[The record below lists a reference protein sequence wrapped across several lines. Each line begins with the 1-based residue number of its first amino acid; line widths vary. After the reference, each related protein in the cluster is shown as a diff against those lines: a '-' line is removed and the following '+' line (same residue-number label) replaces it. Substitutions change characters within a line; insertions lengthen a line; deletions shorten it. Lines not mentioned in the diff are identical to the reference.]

1 MTGHIFS
8 HFYQNIHYRSSAYL
22 RHLIKS
28 TKQKELNLQRAKAE
42 LAIRNQK
49 LEEDRVLQD
58 SRSDPESVTSSL
70 TAFSY
75 SDSKFKGSTKSND
88 DSSTNVA
95 VASVGREGFKRKN
108 YCQETAE
115 EQYHPKKCQKTSADD
130 DSNHDGSNNSSGH
143 EDSGNSGSGV
153 DGKNISIG
161 KMSSSLSDIT
171 DSNRG
176 SSDGQAGSGSSGSN
190 PVKAAFD
197 LSLLAQEDNNS
208 DSKTDSSISSTAAVV
223 SGVGSNEHDH
233 RDTAIIF
240 TQSRKRKQREKTS
253 MEDGFQLSYQEV
265 FLASNVPQLI
275 ATPAG
280 RIVAC
285 NDFFFRVTGLTPT
298 DVKKITIFSMVQ
310 VDQLST
316 LFDLVAES
324 LRKSNNTVVTAS
336 GSSSSSNQASGSG
349 SGGASSSMTSS
360 NQASG
365 SGSGSGSGSASDSS
379 KKESS
384 LSSKK
389 ESSTSNERPSTK
401 ICFRKSDPSSNDAKN
416 LGGIKSECRFE
427 TATLPCVPFPQ
438 GLLNSKNSEE
448 KKKLYMNVSQFS

>member
-22 RHLIKS
+22 KHLIKS
-28 TKQKELNLQRAKAE
+28 TKEKELNLQRAKAE

-70 TAFSY
+70 TAFSN

-115 EQYHPKKCQKTSADD
+115 EQYHPKKCQKTTADD

-197 LSLLAQEDNNS
+197 LRLLAQEDNNS
-208 DSKTDSSISSTAAVV
+208 DSKTDSSISTTAAVV

-265 FLASNVPQLI
+265 FRASNVPQLI

-285 NDFFFRVTGLTPT
+285 NDFFFRVTGLTPK

-316 LFDLVAES
+316 LFDLVADS
-324 LRKSNNTVVTAS
+324 LRKSNSTVVTTS
-336 GSSSSSNQASGSG
+336 GSSSSSNQA
-349 SGGASSSMTSS
+349 S

-389 ESSTSNERPSTK
+389 ESSTSNETPSTK
-401 ICFRKSDPSSNDAKN
+401 ICFSKSDPSSNDAKN

-448 KKKLYMNVSQFS
+448 KKKLFMNVS

>member
-1 MTGHIFS
+1 MTGLIFS
-8 HFYQNIHYRSSAYL
+8 HFYQYIHYRSSAYL
-22 RHLIKS
+22 KHLIKL
-28 TKQKELNLQRAKAE
+28 TKEKELNLQRAKAE
-42 LAIRNQK
+42 FAIRNQK

-95 VASVGREGFKRKN
+95 VASIGREGFKRKN

-285 NDFFFRVTGLTPT
+285 NDFFFRVTGLTPK

-324 LRKSNNTVVTAS
+324 LRKSNNTVVTTS

-349 SGGASSSMTSS
+349 SGGASSSLTSS

-389 ESSTSNERPSTK
+389 ESSTSNETPSTK
-401 ICFRKSDPSSNDAKN
+401 ICFSKSDPSSNDEKN
-416 LGGIKSECRFE
+416 LENIKSACRFE

-448 KKKLYMNVSQFS
+448 KKKLFMNVSQFS